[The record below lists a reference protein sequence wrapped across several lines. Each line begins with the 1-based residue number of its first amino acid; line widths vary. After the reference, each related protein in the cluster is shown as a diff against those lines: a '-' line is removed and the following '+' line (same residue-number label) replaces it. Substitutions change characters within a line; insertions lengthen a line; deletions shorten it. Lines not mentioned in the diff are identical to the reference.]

1 MVESS
6 SFHSNKKKC
15 DCSPW
20 LLLQKNWSSFFFK
33 TPLKPT
39 KRLPA
44 MVVRTRG
51 PSPEMIRPEKE
62 RERPVQPAIII
73 PVQEENVG
81 LSNPGISGQPTLHSF
96 NFSNLIHE
104 ERQGADDLFEARIQE
119 IYRDLCKFELV
130 GEIFVESDNTTK
142 KENIL
147 KSVTIN
153 ERPPQAKV
161 YTRAAHSKSPTRVPL
176 SPLSDV
182 SNYNVTH
189 EGRWKRITRTEW
201 GSDTI
206 MEEAVGDKRV
216 NRDEGSQP
224 ELLKVRRL
232 VSQVDKAQQLILAE
246 AGSQPC

>member
-1 MVESS
+1 M
-6 SFHSNKKKC
+6 
-15 DCSPW
+15 
-20 LLLQKNWSSFFFK
+20 
-33 TPLKPT
+33 
-39 KRLPA
+39 
-44 MVVRTRG
+44 
-51 PSPEMIRPEKE
+51 
-62 RERPVQPAIII
+62 
-73 PVQEENVG
+73 
-81 LSNPGISGQPTLHSF
+81 
-96 NFSNLIHE
+96 
-104 ERQGADDLFEARIQE
+104 
-119 IYRDLCKFELV
+119 
-130 GEIFVESDNTTK
+130 ESDNTTK